1 MVKMPKEV
9 MDLLID
15 LEAPKALATVDTK
28 GKPNN
33 VPMGSFSAIDDETIA
48 FADVFLGKTKK
59 NLEATKKAAVTVYK
73 GFNGYQVKGTFQ
85 GFRTSGDAYE
95 KIAKQIEGMIKEILK
110 VEIKVKGIGTIK
122 VEEVYSVSP
131 GPDAGKKIA

>member
-9 MDLLID
+9 MDMFGD
-15 LEAPKALATVDTK
+15 REATKMLATVDAE

-33 VPMGSFSAIDDETIA
+33 VPIGTFSTIDEETIA

-59 NLEATKKAAVTVYK
+59 NLEETKKAAVTVYK
-73 GFNGYQVKGTFQ
+73 GLKGYQVKGAFQ
-85 GFRTSGDAYE
+85 GVQKSGELFE
-95 KIAKQIEGMIKEILK
+95 KMAKQVKEMLKLDIKG
-110 VEIKVKGIGTIK
+110 VGTIK
-122 VEEVYSVSP
+122 VEEVYNVSP